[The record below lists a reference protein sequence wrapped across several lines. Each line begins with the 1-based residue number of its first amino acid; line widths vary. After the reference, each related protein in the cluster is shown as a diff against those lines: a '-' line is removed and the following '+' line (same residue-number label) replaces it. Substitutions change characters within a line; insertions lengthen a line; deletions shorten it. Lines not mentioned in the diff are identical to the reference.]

1 MGLAFLPIFSGSL
14 VWDVVGFS
22 SGLRELVDVGFVH
35 ISGYEVVECLF
46 FFSSFFFFLGAGLWQ
61 NKTKGPK

>member
-46 FFSSFFFFLGAGLWQ
+46 FFSSFFFF
-61 NKTKGPK
+61 